1 MKDFFSK
8 LIIFIML
15 LPLIPLMLWPFI
27 ASWRWPQL
35 IPLFG
40 EARGFKHFFSA
51 GSNSVNILLFSV
63 FLSIVVTIIT
73 LAIALPAAKAIA
85 FYSFRGKNMIKT
97 IILLPVIVPMVAV
110 SMGIHVSFI
119 YLGLANN
126 CIGVILIH
134 LIPGLPYA
142 VRILL
147 NSFLLIGDDIATQG
161 KNLGANSLQVLWHIT
176 LPLIMP
182 GVIAASTMVYIISF
196 SQYFI
201 TFLIGGGRV
210 VTFSMLMFPLIQRGE
225 RVLASTYSVVFLASI
240 LLVVIVA
247 DKVMKGFFN
256 DSNFLV

>member
-1 MKDFFSK
+1 MKEFFAK

-27 ASWRWPQL
+27 ASWRWPHI
-35 IPLFG
+35 IPIFG
-40 EARGFKHFFSA
+40 DARGFEHFFSA
-51 GSNSVNILLFSV
+51 GSNSVNILIFSI
-63 FLSIVVTIIT
+63 FLSILVTVIT
-73 LAIALPAAKAIA
+73 LAIAIPAAKAIA
-85 FYSFRGKNMIKT
+85 FYNFKGKNTIKT

-126 CIGVILIH
+126 CMGVVFIH
-134 LIPGLPYA
+134 IIPGLPYA

-147 NSFLLIGDDIATQG
+147 NSFLLIGDDMAMQG

-176 LPLIMP
+176 FPLIMP
-182 GVIAASTMVYIISF
+182 GVVAASTMVYIISF

-225 RVLASTYSVVFLASI
+225 RVLASTYSIIFLASI